1 MGANLSLNTEYKIT
15 IYPKV
20 WLDANTSA
28 RLKKQKK
35 TKKNNQNGIKTYETT
50 YLEGS
55 EKAKHIERFIK
66 TSKFKKIIQQATHIT
81 NMGDYVEKKLKFK
94 PSKITYNN
102 TENELVVIG
111 IWTDGNGSKVA
122 MELHDTPE
130 SRIADAVKDGLHK
143 AGYAGEIIIGHLPIG
158 AVYFGM
164 PAREINLEKISS

>member
-1 MGANLSLNTEYKIT
+1 MGANLSLNAEYKIT
-15 IYPKV
+15 IHPKV
-20 WLDANTSA
+20 WLDTNTAA
-28 RLKKQKK
+28 RLKKTKK
-35 TKKNNQNGIKTYETT
+35 TKKNNQKEIKTFETT

-66 TSKFKKIIQQATHIT
+66 TYKFKKIIQQATHIT

-102 TENELVVIG
+102 VENKLVVKG
-111 IWTDGNGSKVA
+111 IWTVENGSKVA
-122 MELHDTPE
+122 MELHNTPE
-130 SRIADAVKDGLHK
+130 SRIADAVRDGLHK

-164 PAREINLEKISS
+164 PAREISLEKISS